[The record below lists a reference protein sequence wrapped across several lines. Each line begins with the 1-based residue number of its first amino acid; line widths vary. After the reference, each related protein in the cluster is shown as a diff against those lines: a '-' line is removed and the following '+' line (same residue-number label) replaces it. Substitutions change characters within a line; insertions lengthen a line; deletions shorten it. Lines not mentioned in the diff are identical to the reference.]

1 MRNFFSECGEIDS
14 VRLIR
19 DKKTGMGKG
28 FGYVNFEAK
37 DSVVLA
43 LEKNGQVFN
52 EREIRVQPYQYKQTT
67 GKKKDKKM
75 GKNKKGNDK
84 PGFPRKQVKV
94 ATGGNKPEFSS
105 KTAHGKKRK
114 GQSTGEEVQQKEFK
128 GEVASKKFKVAKKSV
143 KSKIKS
149 KVVNKQKKK
158 IAEIFSK

>member
-1 MRNFFSECGEIDS
+1 
-14 VRLIR
+14 
-19 DKKTGMGKG
+19 MGKG

-37 DSVVLA
+37 DAVVLA
-43 LEKNGQVFN
+43 LEKSGQVFN

-67 GKKKDKKM
+67 GKKKDKKTKM

-84 PGFPRKQVKV
+84 SPRKQGK
-94 ATGGNKPEFSS
+94 TPTDGNKPEFS
-105 KTAHGKKRK
+105 KVAQGKKRK
-114 GQSTGEEVQQKEFK
+114 GPPAGEDVQQKEFK
-128 GEVASKKFKVAKKSV
+128 GEVANKKFKVAKKSV